1 MSFTILIQGP
11 LNEIS
16 LKNINNYL
24 KFGKVVIS
32 HWDQDD
38 TSLLELI
45 DPSHLDSKSVVVCS
59 QHMPSME
66 EWEPTW
72 YGDALC
78 KSTFPWAV
86 KSTYYGLQ
94 NVDTEF
100 VVKVRS
106 DEMFEDL
113 NPIIDLFLES
123 KKMVFGNIYAYKF
136 NSDPYKIGDHIFVDY
151 TDKLIKTYEKIIES
165 DEFRYPAY
173 CAEHILMINYMR
185 ANYGHMSGDIFEHR
199 GSYTFY
205 KKGDLN
211 FKDLSGIG
219 STPIVEDTTYSYD
232 RNVGSVQVITAVTSD
247 EIASR
252 QRPKSFP
259 DANSVSGAEVH
270 QRSKEEM
277 ESQLYFCKMA
287 FECIDINLLKD
298 FILCPRE
305 NNFSS
310 KRARTRGEKDY
321 WDYPG
326 VAKNTKEFFS

>member
-11 LNEIS
+11 LNGIS

-38 TSLLELI
+38 TSLLDLV
-45 DPSHLDSKSVVVCS
+45 DSSYIKTGKVVVCS
-59 QHMPSME
+59 QHMPSKQ

-72 YGDALC
+72 YGDALAS
-78 KSTFPWAV
+78 STFPWAV

-94 NVDTEF
+94 NVDTKY
-100 VVKVRS
+100 VIKVRS

-113 NPIIDLFLES
+113 NPIIDLFLKS
-123 KKMVFGNIYAYKF
+123 KKMVFGNIYAFKFSGDRYKL
-136 NSDPYKIGDHIFVDY
+136 GDHIFVDY
-151 TDKLIKTYEKIIES
+151 TDKLLKTYEKIVES
-165 DEFRYPAY
+165 GEFRYPTY

-185 ANYGHMSGDIFEHR
+185 ANYGHMSGDTFEHK
-199 GSYTFY
+199 GNYLSYE
-205 KKGDLN
+205 KGDLHFEKSHVDGSIN
-211 FKDLSGIG
+211 ITVKGELMMNREGGAFPQGSPVHKRNEEEFK
-219 STPIVEDTTYSYD
+219 
-232 RNVGSVQVITAVTSD
+232 
-247 EIASR
+247 
-252 QRPKSFP
+252 
-259 DANSVSGAEVH
+259 
-270 QRSKEEM
+270 
-277 ESQLYFCKMA
+277 SQLYFCKMA

-310 KRARTRGEKDY
+310 KEKGY

-326 VAKNTKEFFS
+326 VVKNTKEFFS

>member
-32 HWDQDD
+32 HWYEDD

-45 DPSHLDSKSVVVCS
+45 DPSHLDSKSVAVCG
-59 QHMPSME
+59 QYMPSME

-72 YGDALC
+72 YGDALSR
-78 KSTFPWAV
+78 STFPWAV

-100 VVKVRS
+100 VIKVRS

-136 NSDPYKIGDHIFVDY
+136 NSDPYKLGDHIFVDY
-151 TDKLIKTYEKIIES
+151 TDKLVKAYEKIIES
-165 DEFRYPAY
+165 DEFRYPTY

-199 GSYTFY
+199 GGYPFY
-205 KKGDLN
+205 EKGDLN
-211 FKDLSGIG
+211 FSYLSEA
-219 STPIVEDTTYSYD
+219 SPIPTAKDTTYSYE
-232 RNVGSVQVITAVTSD
+232 RNVGSVITTVTSD
-247 EIASR
+247 ELYSR
-252 QRPKSFP
+252 QGPKSFP
-259 DANSVSGAEVH
+259 AGKPVH
-270 QRSKEEM
+270 QRSGEEM

-287 FECIDINLLKD
+287 FECIDLNLLKD

-310 KRARTRGEKDY
+310 KEKGY
-321 WDYPG
+321 WDSPG
-326 VAKNTKEFFS
+326 VVKNTKEFFS